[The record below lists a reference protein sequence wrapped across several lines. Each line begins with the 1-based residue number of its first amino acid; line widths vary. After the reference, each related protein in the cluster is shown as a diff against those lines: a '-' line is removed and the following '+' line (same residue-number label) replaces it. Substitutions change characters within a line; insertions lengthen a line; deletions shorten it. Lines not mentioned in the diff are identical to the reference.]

1 MWITT
6 NRGKFLKSWEYQTT
20 LFASLETCVQI
31 KKEIK
36 KKNNQNW
43 TWNNGLV
50 PNWEKSMSRL
60 YIVTLLI

>member
-36 KKNNQNW
+36 KKKNRTGHGTMDWFQI
-43 TWNNGLV
+43 GKAV
-50 PNWEKSMSRL
+50 HQG
-60 YIVTLLI
+60 YITILLI